1 MVRLPALCTECG
13 AVYPSPLRAR
23 TEGADVAF
31 GVPVRCPGC
40 GAGGRVPPEV
50 LQRTRAVIETV
61 RELRP
66 DPGDA
71 GPQLDAMEEAF
82 RGAASREDA
91 VLDALREAPE
101 LGRLAGSIPGEEP
114 EQMAAALRLARL
126 AVELVAEERPAD
138 DVPTAVLAERLLA
151 EAYERWAPERPEEG
165 EETPADRARKRLD
178 AAGRNDPCPCGSG
191 DKYKSCHWV
200 EDLRTSRG

>member
-23 TEGADVAF
+23 GEDADVAF

-50 LQRTRAVIETV
+50 MQRTRAVIEV
-61 RELRP
+61 LRELRP
-66 DPGDA
+66 EPARAASG
-71 GPQLDAMEEAF
+71 LDAMEEAF
-82 RGAASREDA
+82 RTAATREDA
-91 VLDALREAPE
+91 VLDALRSSPE
-101 LGRLAGSIPGEEP
+101 LGRLAGSIPGEDP
-114 EQMAAALRLARL
+114 GQMATAVRLARL
-126 AVELVAEERPAD
+126 AVELIAEEGSD
-138 DVPTAVLAERLLA
+138 DGASTAELAERLLD
-151 EAYERWAPERPEEG
+151 EAYERWAPERPDRG
-165 EETPADRARKRLD
+165 EETPADRARKRLE